1 MTVAFAVLIDAAG
14 SGETGGGAA
23 AAAAAHEEEMV
34 FAEEP
39 RPFVDHIEAC
49 RHPDDQK
56 RATEMAA
63 VGVVAVPT
71 FAAAEMDTH
80 KEEAE
85 PYRQTWTGWIV
96 GASCQVAYPEAF

>member
-14 SGETGGGAA
+14 FGETGGAA
-23 AAAAAHEEEMV
+23 AAYEEGMV
-34 FAEEP
+34 SAEEP
-39 RPFVDHIEAC
+39 RPFVDRTETC
-49 RHPDDQK
+49 RHPDDRK

-85 PYRQTWTGWIV
+85 PYRKTWTGWIV
-96 GASCQVAYPEAF
+96 GASCQVAYPEVL